1 MYLGNP
7 LLPINTTALGAASSI
22 KKELESKN
30 WHEYEL
36 KPLKLNLV
44 PYFLFNYHYYLE
56 DGGDS
61 KKTIKSTVHG
71 LLAVDGH
78 SIEVRD
84 DMVELLKSNWKKSSP
99 EIPRGEFYE
108 KWNNVDKREQD
119 EVLQL
124 KTAQFFGVPK
134 PNVVIS
140 SPKKMLVPLYKTIVI
155 VAEKEYP
162 LIINAIDGSI
172 QGMKEIPER
181 EKGYMEITKETIN
194 DLKKPSS
201 WVKYSKEAILEG
213 SGVIV
218 KKISNNGAEKSVSEK
233 SASTDIDLSF
243 LDSKLILILI
253 MVLGL
258 LLIFMGLFRVRPI

>member
-1 MYLGNP
+1 LYLGNP
-7 LLPINTTALGAASSI
+7 LLPINITAIGAASSI

-36 KPLKLNLV
+36 GPLKLDLV

-56 DGGDS
+56 NGGDG

-78 SIEVRD
+78 RIEVRD
-84 DMVELLKSNWKKSSP
+84 DLVELLKNNWKKSSP

-124 KTAQFFGVPK
+124 KTAQFFGIPK

-140 SPKKMLVPLYKTIVI
+140 SPKKMLVPFYKTTVI
-155 VAEKEYP
+155 IDEKEYS

-172 QGMKEIPER
+172 QGIKEIPER

-201 WVKYSKEAILEG
+201 WIRYSKEALFEG
-213 SGVIV
+213 SGAIA
-218 KKISNNGAEKSVSEK
+218 KKISNANAEKSSTEK
-233 SASTDIDLSF
+233 KASKSIDLSF

-253 MVLGL
+253 MILGL
-258 LLIFMGLFRVRPI
+258 LLIFMGLFRIKPI